1 MVAIKQADFNKK
13 PCPTDYYAKM
23 RTPGCRL
30 EQKAFEPHNKPK
42 PKPEPPKPK
51 PEPPTPEPP
60 TPKPTPL
67 PNFTNNNQDFTPIIG
82 SVLTGGSILGGGVGV
97 LVKNALAT
105 QGGEYSA
112 VATEEGV
119 EMAEIVGLDDIVYQ
133 SGTVGEAA
141 ILDEPIVEGAATE
154 AFGEIELADLSAFAF
169 SSGTE
174 LGIASGAEAISA
186 TSLSAITAEA
196 GIVGAEAVAANTAAE
211 IGIAEGLAIP
221 LDVETFGLSSL
232 AAAGIGAGIGAA
244 ASAGILAL
252 TIPQYIKDHK
262 QQPSSTLM
270 TNEEINNSI
279 NILEKSGDNP
289 KILNMLKENI
299 KDGRPVYNIYDG
311 EKNTIVGRA
320 NSDTLGLYA
329 NQYQNDYTKFKG
341 VNPEVLK
348 AIGMNPLLTKGV
360 GIRAQDSYFSGTVNL
375 PKADQILNP
384 YDKTDK
390 PKNEH
395 PEYVKPIETYPEY
408 VPRGKSSKPI
418 TNLYEPV
425 NKPESVQS
433 ISS

>member
-51 PEPPTPEPP
+51 PEPPKPEPP
-60 TPKPTPL
+60 KPKPPS
-67 PNFTNNNQDFTPIIG
+67 NFTNNNQDFTPIIA
-82 SVLTGGSILGGGVGV
+82 SVLTGGSVLGGGVGV

-141 ILDEPIVEGAATE
+141 ILDLPIVEGAATE
-154 AFGEIELADLSAFAF
+154 AFGEIELADLTSFAF
-169 SSGTE
+169 SSATE
-174 LGIASGAEAISA
+174 LGVASGAEAIGA
-186 TSLSAITAEA
+186 ASLSAITAEA
-196 GIVGAEAVAANTAAE
+196 SVFAAEAVAANTAAE
-211 IGIAEGLAIP
+211 IGIAEVAAIP
-221 LDVETFGLSSL
+221 FDVETFGLSSL
-232 AAAGIGAGIGAA
+232 AAAGIGAGVGAA
-244 ASAGILAL
+244 AAGSILAL

-384 YDKTDK
+384 YDK

-395 PEYVKPIETYPEY
+395 PEYVKPIDTYPEY

-418 TNLYEPV
+418 TNLNQPV
-425 NKPESVQS
+425 NKPDDVQS